1 MMWNDLLVQMPI
13 ESRGGDGNP
22 VLTDVT
28 CDSRAVTPGSLYV
41 SIPGFAVNGDAF
53 IGQAIANGACA
64 VLSENDQAGCGVAWA
79 TTAQARKCLGRASRL
94 VYNINLSRITCVGIT
109 GTNGKTTTAHL
120 FKTLLSQKHAADDVW
135 MFGTIRYCANGKST
149 PAHNTTPE
157 AAEIFRAIHEAHRKP
172 CAIVMEVSSHSLA
185 LDRVAGMAYDCAL
198 FTNLTQDHLDFHK
211 TMEEYFKA
219 KKALFTS
226 YLKDRGKAVIN
237 IDDEYGKRLA
247 SELPRGRMVTFGKA
261 AAADVR
267 IVKTLCEWDSTTIN
281 VAVAGAPY
289 AFTSKLAGCFNA
301 YNMAA
306 LCAGAYALGMDM
318 DAVSGAFAAIDIV
331 PGRMEKVALDA
342 PYSVFVD
349 YAHTPDA
356 LENVL
361 STAAKLTRGRLI
373 CVFGCGGDR
382 DRKKRPLMAEA
393 VARHADEAIVTSDNP
408 RSESPESI
416 IDEICAG
423 MPLDFPYR
431 RIADRKEAIREAL
444 SAARSGDCVIV
455 AGKGHED
462 YQEIKGVRH
471 HFDDKEEIAL
481 AAAAFREMSA
491 HAK

>member
-1 MMWNDLLVQMPI
+1 MMWNDLLARMPV

-22 VLTDVT
+22 ALTDVT
-28 CDSRAVTPGSLYV
+28 CDSRVVTPGSLYV
-41 SIPGFAVNGDAF
+41 SIPGFAVHGDAF
-53 IGQAIANGACA
+53 IRQAIGNGACA
-64 VLSENDQAGCGVAWA
+64 VLSENDQEGCGVAWA
-79 TTAQARKCLGRASRL
+79 KTAQTRKCLGLASRL
-94 VYNINLSRITCVGIT
+94 VYNIDLSRITCVGVT
-109 GTNGKTTTAHL
+109 GTNGKTTTVHL
-120 FKTLLSQKHAADDVW
+120 LKMLLSQKYAADDVW
-135 MFGTIRYCANGKST
+135 MFGTIRYYANGKSA

-157 AAEIFRAIHEAHRKP
+157 AAEIFRAIHDAHRKP
-172 CAIVMEVSSHSLA
+172 SAIVMEVSSHSLA
-185 LDRVAGMAYDCAL
+185 LERVAGMAYDCAL

-219 KKALFTS
+219 KKALFAL

-247 SELPRGRMVTFGKA
+247 SELPRSQMVTFGKA
-261 AAADVR
+261 DAADIR
-267 IVKTLCEWDSTTIN
+267 IVKTLCEWNSTTIN
-281 VAVAGAPY
+281 VTVAGAPY
-289 AFTSKLAGCFNA
+289 TFTSQLAGCFNA

-306 LCAGAYALGMDM
+306 LCAGAYALGLDM
-318 DAVSGAFAAIDIV
+318 DAVAGTFAAIDTV

-361 STAAKLTRGRLI
+361 STSAKLTRGRLI
-373 CVFGCGGDR
+373 CEFGCGGDR

-393 VARHADEAIVTSDNP
+393 VAHHADEAVVTSDNP
-408 RSESPESI
+408 RSERPETI

-423 MPLDFPYR
+423 MPLDFPYQ
-431 RIADRKEAIREAL
+431 IIVDRKEAIREAL
-444 SAARSGDCVIV
+444 SHARPGDCIVI

-471 HFDDKEEIAL
+471 HFDDKEEVTHAL
-481 AAAAFREMSA
+481 ATIYGLSTPEA
-491 HAK
+491 